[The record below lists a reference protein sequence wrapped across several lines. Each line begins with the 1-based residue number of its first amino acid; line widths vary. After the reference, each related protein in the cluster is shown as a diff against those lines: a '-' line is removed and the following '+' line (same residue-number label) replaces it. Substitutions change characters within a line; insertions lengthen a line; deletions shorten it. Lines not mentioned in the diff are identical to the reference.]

1 MSETRKR
8 RTKEERITEIDA
20 KIEAHKKNIAA
31 LEAKKKAI
39 LNPKPRGTSL
49 SMNAVL
55 KKAKAQGYTAK
66 EIAKKLNLSI
76 ED

>member
-8 RTKEERITEIDA
+8 RTKEERIAEIDA
-20 KIEAHKKNIAA
+20 KIEARKKNIAA

-39 LNPKPRGTSL
+39 LNPKPRNTSL

-66 EIAKKLNLSI
+66 EIAKKLNISI